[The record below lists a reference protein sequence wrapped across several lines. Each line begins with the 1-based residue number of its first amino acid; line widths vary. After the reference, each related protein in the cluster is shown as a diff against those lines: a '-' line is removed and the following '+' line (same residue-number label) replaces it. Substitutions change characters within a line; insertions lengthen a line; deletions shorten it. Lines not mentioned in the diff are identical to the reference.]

1 MNKKTIQDLTI
12 QGKKVLVRVD
22 FNVPMNNG
30 VITDDN
36 RIVQAVGTIQA
47 LQQRGGKLI
56 LLSHLGRVKD
66 AADMKKM
73 TLAPVATR
81 LSSLIKTPV
90 TFVPA
95 TRGPLVDA
103 AISRMKNGDVVMLEN
118 TRFEDL
124 DKDKESKN
132 DPELG
137 KYWASLADVFVN
149 DAFGTAHRAHA
160 SNVGIA
166 THIKESAVGLLLERE
181 IEVLSTTIDNPK
193 RPFVAILGG
202 AKISDKIPVIERLLT
217 IADTIIVGGG
227 MAYTFYKA
235 KGYEVGTSLVEL
247 DKLDYAKDMMKRGG
261 NKLVLPVDFAIATDF
276 RNDAFDRYD
285 KFDHIKPS
293 EMGLDCGPESSKRF
307 ARVISSAKTVLW
319 NGPMGVFEMPAF
331 QAGTK
336 AVCEALVQSSAY
348 TIIGGGDSAAAAIQF
363 GYADRI
369 NHISTGGGAS
379 LELLEGKVLPGI
391 AAVQDRH

>member
-285 KFDHIKPS
+285 TFDHIKPS

-391 AAVQDRH
+391 AVVQDRH

>member
-285 KFDHIKPS
+285 TFDHIKPS

>member
-261 NKLVLPVDFAIATDF
+261 NKLILPVDFAIATDF

-285 KFDHIKPS
+285 TFDHIKPS